1 MSRSASV
8 LYRSLSLGS
17 LYTLDFHVIFKSAL
31 LQTFVHSLPLPGW
44 CFCCFLWT
52 ARLQAMMPGL
62 SLNSNVD
69 SEIIITINFTYR
81 ALIKS
86 RYKVLHREKDEIR

>member
-1 MSRSASV
+1 
-8 LYRSLSLGS
+8 
-17 LYTLDFHVIFKSAL
+17 
-31 LQTFVHSLPLPGW
+31 
-44 CFCCFLWT
+44 
-52 ARLQAMMPGL
+52 MMPGL